1 MQDTLSL
8 QEADLLQKASR
19 CVEYIQESLQ
29 NRDYETAK
37 IEMSELRF
45 LLDELQAIEQKKLR
59 RAQIFEVVVD
69 MKKRGI
75 QIDDFVSRLL
85 G

>member
-8 QEADLLQKASR
+8 QEADLLQKTSR

-29 NRDYETAK
+29 NHDYETAK

>member
-1 MQDTLSL
+1 MQDTLFL
-8 QEADLLQKASR
+8 QETNLLQKASR
-19 CVEYIQESLQ
+19 CIEYIQESLQ

-59 RAQIFEVVVD
+59 RAQLFEVVAD
-69 MKKRGI
+69 MRKRGI
-75 QIDDFVSRLL
+75 QIDFVSRML

>member
-1 MQDTLSL
+1 MQDMLFL
-8 QEADLLQKASR
+8 QEEDLLQKASR

-59 RAQIFEVVVD
+59 RAQLFEIVVD
-69 MKKRGI
+69 MRKRGI
-75 QIDDFVSRLL
+75 QIDFVSRLL

>member
-1 MQDTLSL
+1 MQDMLFL
-8 QEADLLQKASR
+8 QEVDLLQKASR

-45 LLDELQAIEQKKLR
+45 LLEELQAIEQKKLR
-59 RAQIFEVVVD
+59 RAQLFEIVAD
-69 MKKRGI
+69 MKNRGI
-75 QIDDFVSRLL
+75 QIDFVSRLL

>member
-1 MQDTLSL
+1 MQDTLFL
-8 QEADLLQKASR
+8 QEADLVQKASR
-19 CVEYIQESLQ
+19 CIEYIQESLQ

-45 LLDELQAIEQKKLR
+45 LLDELQVIEQKKAR
-59 RAQIFEVVVD
+59 RAQLFEIVAD
-69 MKKRGI
+69 MRKRGI
-75 QIDDFVSRLL
+75 QIDFVSRLL

>member
-1 MQDTLSL
+1 MQDMLFL
-8 QEADLLQKASR
+8 QEEDLLQKASR
-19 CVEYIQESLQ
+19 CIEYIQESLQ

-59 RAQIFEVVVD
+59 RAQLFEVVDD
-69 MKKRGI
+69 MRKRGI
-75 QIDDFVSRLL
+75 QIDFVSRML

>member
-1 MQDTLSL
+1 MHDTLFL
-8 QEADLLQKASR
+8 QEVDLLQKASR

-45 LLDELQAIEQKKLR
+45 LLEELQAIEQKKLR
-59 RAQIFEVVVD
+59 RAQLFEIVAD
-69 MKKRGI
+69 MRKRGI
-75 QIDDFVSRLL
+75 QIDFVSRML

>member
-1 MQDTLSL
+1 MHDTLFL
-8 QEADLLQKASR
+8 QEVDLLQKASR
-19 CVEYIQESLQ
+19 CVEYTQESLQ

-59 RAQIFEVVVD
+59 RAQLFEVVAD
-69 MKKRGI
+69 MKNRGI
-75 QIDDFVSRLL
+75 QIDFVSRLL

>member
-1 MQDTLSL
+1 MHDTLFL
-8 QEADLLQKASR
+8 QEVDLLQKASR

-59 RAQIFEVVVD
+59 RAQLFEVVAD
-69 MKKRGI
+69 KKNRGI
-75 QIDDFVSRLL
+75 QIDFVSRLL

>member
-1 MQDTLSL
+1 MQDTLFL
-8 QEADLLQKASR
+8 QEADFMQKASR
-19 CVEYIQESLQ
+19 CIEYIQESLQ

-45 LLDELQAIEQKKLR
+45 LLDELQAIEQKKKR
-59 RAQIFEVVVD
+59 RAQLFEVISD
-69 MKKRGI
+69 MRKRGI
-75 QIDDFVSRLL
+75 QIDFVSRML

>member
-1 MQDTLSL
+1 MHDTLFL
-8 QEADLLQKASR
+8 QEVDLLQKASR
-19 CVEYIQESLQ
+19 CVEYIQEYLQ

-59 RAQIFEVVVD
+59 RAQLFEVVAD
-69 MKKRGI
+69 MKNRGI
-75 QIDDFVSRLL
+75 QIDFVSRLL

>member
-1 MQDTLSL
+1 MQDMLFL
-8 QEADLLQKASR
+8 QEADLVQKASR
-19 CVEYIQESLQ
+19 CIQYIQESLQ

-45 LLDELQAIEQKKLR
+45 LLDELQVIEQKKAR
-59 RAQIFEVVVD
+59 RAQLFEIVAD
-69 MKKRGI
+69 MRKRGI
-75 QIDDFVSRLL
+75 QIDFVSRLL

>member
-1 MQDTLSL
+1 MQDTLFL
-8 QEADLLQKASR
+8 QETDLLQKASW

>member
-1 MQDTLSL
+1 MHDTLFL
-8 QEADLLQKASR
+8 QEVDLLQKASR

-45 LLDELQAIEQKKLR
+45 LLEELQAIEQKKLR
-59 RAQIFEVVVD
+59 RAQLFEIVAD
-69 MKKRGI
+69 MKNRGI
-75 QIDDFVSRLL
+75 QIDFVSRLL

>member
-1 MQDTLSL
+1 MQDMLFL
-8 QEADLLQKASR
+8 QEVDLLQKASR
-19 CVEYIQESLQ
+19 CIEYIQESLQ

-59 RAQIFEVVVD
+59 RAQLFEVVAD
-69 MKKRGI
+69 MKNRGI
-75 QIDDFVSRLL
+75 QIDFVSRLL

>member
-1 MQDTLSL
+1 MQDMLFL
-8 QEADLLQKASR
+8 QEEDLLQKASR
-19 CVEYIQESLQ
+19 CIEYIQESLQ

-45 LLDELQAIEQKKLR
+45 LLEELQAIEQKKLR
-59 RAQIFEVVVD
+59 RAQLFEIVAD
-69 MKKRGI
+69 MRKRGI
-75 QIDDFVSRLL
+75 QIDFVSRML

>member
-1 MQDTLSL
+1 MHDTLFL
-8 QEADLLQKASR
+8 QEVDLLKKASR

-45 LLDELQAIEQKKLR
+45 LLEELQAIEQKKLR
-59 RAQIFEVVVD
+59 RAQLFEIVAD
-69 MKKRGI
+69 MKNRGI
-75 QIDDFVSRLL
+75 QIDFVSRLL

>member
-1 MQDTLSL
+1 MQDTLFL
-8 QEADLLQKASR
+8 QETDLLQKASR
-19 CVEYIQESLQ
+19 CIEYIQESLQ

-59 RAQIFEVVVD
+59 RAQLFEIVAD
-69 MKKRGI
+69 MKNRGI
-75 QIDDFVSRLL
+75 QIDFVSRLL

>member
-1 MQDTLSL
+1 MQDTLFL
-8 QEADLLQKASR
+8 QETDLLQKASR
-19 CVEYIQESLQ
+19 CIEYIQESLQ

-59 RAQIFEVVVD
+59 RAQLFEVVAD
-69 MKKRGI
+69 MKNRGI
-75 QIDDFVSRLL
+75 QIDFVSRLL

>member
-1 MQDTLSL
+1 MHDTLFL
-8 QEADLLQKASR
+8 QEVDLLQKASR

-59 RAQIFEVVVD
+59 RAQLFEVVAD
-69 MKKRGI
+69 MKNRGI
-75 QIDDFVSRLL
+75 QIDFVSRLL

>member
-1 MQDTLSL
+1 MQDMLFL
-8 QEADLLQKASR
+8 QEEDLLQKASR

-59 RAQIFEVVVD
+59 RAQLFEVVAD
-69 MKKRGI
+69 MKNRGI
-75 QIDDFVSRLL
+75 QIDFVSRLL

>member
-1 MQDTLSL
+1 MQDMLFL
-8 QEADLLQKASR
+8 QEEDLLQKASR
-19 CVEYIQESLQ
+19 CIEYIQESLQ

-59 RAQIFEVVVD
+59 RAQLFEVVAD
-69 MKKRGI
+69 MKNRGI
-75 QIDDFVSRLL
+75 QIDFVSRLL

>member
-1 MQDTLSL
+1 MQDTLFL

-19 CVEYIQESLQ
+19 CIEYIQESLQ

-37 IEMSELRF
+37 IEMLEFRF

-59 RAQIFEVVVD
+59 RAQLFEIVDD

-75 QIDDFVSRLL
+75 QIDFVSRML